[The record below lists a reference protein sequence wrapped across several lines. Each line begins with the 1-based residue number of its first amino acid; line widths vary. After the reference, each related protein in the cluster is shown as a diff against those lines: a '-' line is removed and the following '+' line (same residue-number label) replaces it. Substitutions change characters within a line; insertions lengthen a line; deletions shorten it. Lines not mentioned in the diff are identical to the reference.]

1 MEKPMAQPAISTK
14 VPSHAAAR
22 RRFMFFLIAPAVFVL
37 LAFEILPIFMGID
50 ASLRRFI
57 LTDLQHPFIGLK
69 NYIKV
74 ITDAQFY
81 GVVLFNTFLF
91 MFASVSG
98 GLLLGLG
105 LAVLLNRKFRG
116 QNVVR
121 TVIVFP
127 MMVAPVVAATMVA
140 WIFNDQFGIVNVIMR
155 ALGFEPV
162 VWLVNRWSSMSIVIL
177 TDIWLWTPWY
187 VLLILAALQNIPPE
201 PHEAA
206 RIDGANEWQ
215 VFRSVTLPLLRPVL
229 LVAIVIRSI
238 DAFRVF
244 DVVWTI
250 TRGEPGRMTEVF
262 SIYSYKESFVFLD
275 FGVGAASSIIGALII
290 MVIGIV
296 LYFGL
301 YYLSEL

>member
-1 MEKPMAQPAISTK
+1 MAQPAISTK

>member
-1 MEKPMAQPAISTK
+1 MAQPAISTK

-290 MVIGIV
+290 MVIGVV

>member
-1 MEKPMAQPAISTK
+1 
-14 VPSHAAAR
+14 
-22 RRFMFFLIAPAVFVL
+22 MFVLIAPAVLAL
-37 LAFEILPIFMGID
+37 LVFEIFPILRGID
-50 ASLRRFI
+50 ASLRQFF
-57 LTDLQHPFIGLK
+57 LTDFEHPFIGLK
-69 NYIKV
+69 NYVKV
-74 ITDAQFY
+74 ITDAQFH
-81 GVVLFNTFLF
+81 GVVMFNTFLF
-91 MFASVSG
+91 MFASVAG
-98 GLLLGLG
+98 GVVSGLG

-116 QNVVR
+116 QNIVR
-121 TVIVFP
+121 TIIVFP

-140 WIFNDQFGIVNVIMR
+140 WIFNDQFGIANVIIR
-155 ALGFEPV
+155 ALGFEPMI
-162 VWLVNRWSSMSIVIL
+162 WLVNRWTSLALVII

-187 VLLILAALQNIPPE
+187 VLLILAALQNMPVE

-206 RIDGANEWQ
+206 RIDGASEWQ

-290 MVIGIV
+290 MVVGAG

-301 YYLSEL
+301 YYLAEA

>member
-1 MEKPMAQPAISTK
+1 
-14 VPSHAAAR
+14 
-22 RRFMFFLIAPAVFVL
+22 MFFLIAPAVFVL

-290 MVIGIV
+290 MVIGVV